1 MIKEYLDYKKA
12 SKIQDKI
19 SSLLPT
25 GVECVLT
32 RSGYRYKETE
42 LKIQNSCGA
51 ERELSRIE
59 NDMKELIN
67 IIFDTCKR
75 FHLSFTFHSHGLDYV
90 YISIKVK

>member
-19 SSLLPT
+19 NPLLPT

-32 RSGYRYKETE
+32 RSGHRYKETE
-42 LKIQNSCGA
+42 LKIQNSFGP
-51 ERELSRIE
+51 ERELSRNE

-67 IIFDTCKR
+67 TIFDACKR
-75 FHLSFTFHSHGLDYV
+75 FDLSFTFHSHGLDYV
-90 YISIKVK
+90 YISIEVK